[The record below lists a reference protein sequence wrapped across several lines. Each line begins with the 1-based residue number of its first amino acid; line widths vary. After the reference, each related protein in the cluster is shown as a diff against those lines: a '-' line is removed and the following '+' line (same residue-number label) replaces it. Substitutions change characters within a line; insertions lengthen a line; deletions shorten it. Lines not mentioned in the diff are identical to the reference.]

1 MSAQE
6 LFDIS
11 SFVLGVILWIK
22 VKNDIKGNSLAWYS
36 RFMML
41 VLAPS
46 LILALTGVS
55 NIPQLNDININ
66 GMKSFELYST
76 VGVYY
81 FAQIYDVFSTL
92 IMITMFIRA
101 LKVYFKLRN
110 EYLQKLKEEQ
120 EKEKKS
126 DEDKTE

>member
-11 SFVLGVILWIK
+11 SFVLGVMLWIK
-22 VKNDIKGNSLAWYS
+22 VKSDIKGNSLAWHS
-36 RFMML
+36 RFML
-41 VLAPS
+41 LILAPS
-46 LILALTGVS
+46 MIFALTGLS
-55 NIPQLNDININ
+55 NIPQLRDINIS

-76 VGVYY
+76 IGTYY
-81 FAQIYDVFSTL
+81 FVQIYDVFSTL
-92 IMITMFIRA
+92 IMITLFIRA
-101 LKVYFKLRN
+101 LKLYFKLRN

-126 DEDKTE
+126 DEDKTK

>member
-22 VKNDIKGNSLAWYS
+22 VKSDIKGNTLAWHS

-41 VLAPS
+41 ILAPS
-46 LILALTGVS
+46 LIFALTGLS
-55 NIPQLNDININ
+55 NIPQLSDLNTK
-66 GMKSFELYST
+66 GMKPFELYST

-81 FAQIYDVFSTL
+81 SAQIYDVFSTL
-92 IMITMFIRA
+92 IMITMFVRA
-101 LKVYFKLRN
+101 LKIYFKLRN
-110 EYLQKLKEEQ
+110 EYIQKLKEEQ